1 LFILLDNLD
10 GVVGVVNSNI
20 DLLLEQARK
29 IVKSL
34 VDETKDI
41 DLVLAYGGLGRG
53 TANEFSDFDLLVL
66 SESVRIS
73 WAFIWRGRPVS
84 VWTMTWDEA
93 ERLAKGSWGNWCV
106 GVSIFSHSHI
116 LWSKSKASEKR
127 FRSLGGIA
135 EEGSQNVLE
144 QKLSKYAIL
153 YGYIRILE
161 DAISRNDTLTP
172 AFLIWNIA
180 NGLTQILAALN
191 KHPLIHNW
199 GKQLCEMEQFDIAP
213 DDFIS
218 RYKKLVTGLPE
229 TVLPIAQ
236 DLVED
241 VYKLLLSW
249 FHDQSIPKE
258 DFTSIIQNE
267 WAGTLDCLNKIR
279 SAAKEQNL
287 IAARSAAVEYA
298 EFTIWLFQGLRGKKA
313 EVRQFESVPEVIGQL
328 PSEHQVALG
337 TLLQS

>member
-1 LFILLDNLD
+1 
-10 GVVGVVNSNI
+10 
-20 DLLLEQARK
+20 
-29 IVKSL
+29 
-34 VDETKDI
+34 
-41 DLVLAYGGLGRG
+41 
-53 TANEFSDFDLLVL
+53 
-66 SESVRIS
+66 
-73 WAFIWRGRPVS
+73 
-84 VWTMTWDEA
+84 MTWDEA

-106 GVSIFSHSHI
+106 GVSIFSHSYI